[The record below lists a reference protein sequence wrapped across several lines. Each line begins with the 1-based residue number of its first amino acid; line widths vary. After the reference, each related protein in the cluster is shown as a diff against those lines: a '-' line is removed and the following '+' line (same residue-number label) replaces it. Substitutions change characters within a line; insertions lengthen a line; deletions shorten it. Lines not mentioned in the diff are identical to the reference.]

1 MRTAGMLLLLLCALS
16 ACHTFTGVGQ
26 DVASVGNFMHD
37 EASELRGEP
46 VNPNAHMPAP
56 DFTSDKEKKNDQ

>member
-1 MRTAGMLLLLLCALS
+1 MRTAGMLFLLLSALS

-37 EASELRGEP
+37 KADDIRGEP
-46 VNPNAHMPAP
+46 HNPNAYMPAP
-56 DFTSDKEKKNDQ
+56 DFTDDHKKTH